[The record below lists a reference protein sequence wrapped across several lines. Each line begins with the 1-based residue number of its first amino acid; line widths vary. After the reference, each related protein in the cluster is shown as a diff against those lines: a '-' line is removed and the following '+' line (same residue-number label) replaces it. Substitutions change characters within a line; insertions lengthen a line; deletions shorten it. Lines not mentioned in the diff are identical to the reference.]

1 MCLTRRYTRFL
12 GRRESYIGNG
22 VRPAY
27 SIAMHLSASRILRGA
42 AFTLWVRMVDG
53 GGVLSAL
60 LAVVHACAVVVP
72 VRYRNRAVQTS
83 VLHAT
88 FLYKLSHKR
97 RS

>member
-1 MCLTRRYTRFL
+1 VCLTRRHTRFL
-12 GRRESYIGNG
+12 GRSESYIGNG

-27 SIAMHLSASRILRGA
+27 SIAMHLSASRIHRGA
-42 AFTLWVRMVDG
+42 AFTLWAGMVDG

-72 VRYRNRAVQTS
+72 VRYRIRAVQTS
-83 VLHAT
+83 ALHTA
-88 FLYKLSHKR
+88 FLLKLSHKR